1 MTTLRDA
8 AQAAL
13 YALEDIFGANKVDVG
28 AINALRSAL
37 AEPEPTQE
45 QTPVAWMSTWIT
57 DAGTTLTVVGLSP
70 DEVRHLVSNTNPVFP
85 LFAHAA
91 PAQTPMSEEY
101 ARKNPFGGPAARLIA
116 CANMIM
122 AGDDYYAS
130 LREFGLAEE
139 QTPMSEDAL
148 HRIARAVERH
158 HGIGGKE

>member
-1 MTTLRDA
+1 MTRSLRDA

-13 YALEDIFGANKVDVG
+13 DAWDLEHDRWMTCMAD
-28 AINALRSAL
+28 AIEPLRAAL

-91 PAQTPMSEEY
+91 PAQTPMSE
-101 ARKNPFGGPAARLIA
+101 
-116 CANMIM
+116 
-122 AGDDYYAS
+122 
-130 LREFGLAEE
+130 
-139 QTPMSEDAL
+139 DAL
-148 HRIARAVERH
+148 HRIARAAVLTCKWRQAQPELELLVRELREQ
-158 HGIGGKE
+158 GMLE